1 MYYAIVDN
9 YIVARCNTVNY
20 AKNKI
25 SEYCIGLESF
35 AEIVKDGGQRYA
47 WINLDDPDQGW
58 TRVSGR
64 VDDNKLALIA
74 AYNN

>member
-47 WINLDDPDQGW
+47 
-58 TRVSGR
+58 
-64 VDDNKLALIA
+64 
-74 AYNN
+74 